1 MSAEAAELGTG
12 AAVADG
18 GASGI
23 RLEQVC
29 AGYEG
34 RTVLD
39 GLDLEIG
46 PGEFLVVVGPSGCGK
61 STLLR
66 ILAGLLPVRSGQ
78 VRLDAAPVRGTS
90 ADRGL
95 MFQDDGLLPWRS
107 VLHNVEL
114 PLAIRRV
121 PRARRRDL
129 AIAAIERV
137 GLAGHEKYLPR
148 QLSGGM
154 RQRVQLARTLVG
166 SPRVLLMDEPFGA
179 LDAQNRAGMQQLLLE
194 VWLRQPTTV
203 VFVTHDIDEALLLAD
218 RVAVLGREGGELL
231 TVVDVPNPRTQDR
244 PTPATARA
252 RTAILAAL
260 GGQSEES

>member
-1 MSAEAAELGTG
+1 VSAEAAELGAG
-12 AAVADG
+12 ATVTDG
-18 GASGI
+18 ACGL

-29 AGYEG
+29 AGYGG
-34 RTVLD
+34 RTVLE
-39 GLDLEIG
+39 GLDLDIG
-46 PGEFLVVVGPSGCGK
+46 PGEFLVIVGPSGCGK

-78 VRLDAAPVRGTS
+78 VRLGAAPVQGTS

-114 PLAIRRV
+114 PLTIRRI
-121 PRARRRDL
+121 PRTRRREL

-203 VFVTHDIDEALLLAD
+203 VFVTHDVDEALLLAD
-218 RVAVLGREGGELL
+218 RVVVLGRERGELI
-231 TVVDVPNPRTQDR
+231 TVVDVPNPRAQDG
-244 PTPATARA
+244 PTAATRRA

-260 GGQSEES
+260 GGETEES